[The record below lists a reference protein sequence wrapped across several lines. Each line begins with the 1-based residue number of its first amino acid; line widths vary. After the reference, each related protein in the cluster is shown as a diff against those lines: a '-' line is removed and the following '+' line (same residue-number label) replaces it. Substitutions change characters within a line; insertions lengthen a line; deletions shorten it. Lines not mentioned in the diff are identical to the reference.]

1 MFPLKFF
8 PLILAVAAAK
18 YQPLAHHANAD
29 MTAHAV
35 TKTVYHTSVLRL
47 SGKASYTTTLHG
59 GPVMYISQSDA
70 LNIAEQKR
78 SLTARHSPHIASPSP
93 AATKSAELP
102 ALHISFQADDGHMM
116 LYLPSVAA
124 AAFCK
129 DVAGQSSKRS
139 VATVVELEVKIGKEN
154 VKIPVPGNNAG
165 VFCQALGTGG
175 EEAGSISS
183 ATLPGAGKTS
193 EVAQS
198 TQIQA
203 SDGTAVSAKPLKSGA
218 SSPAKATQAVPEDAN
233 PTTSKIAGD
242 LTSEAASD
250 IVDPTTP
257 SVPAAKTNAPAI
269 NTLPQAPSQ
278 ASPAAEEPEDPYSP
292 PTSAISPKV
301 PEASA
306 KQATTPPAAPESAEV
321 LDPIPTPSPSQ
332 ITQITPLTTLLV
344 SPVDDGA
351 VAHADTIAPTITPEP
366 KAQVQEIGHKTVH
379 VTNYVTA
386 YRRTMGAA
394 VRPRAEENTATRRVE
409 LRWWWRRGMPKRGHG
424 DDDVRVTSRKGGN
437 GSSVKAPKPTH
448 PPEEAAEES
457 GKGESEGDVAA
468 PSTKKAL
475 KPTHTPVPSQ
485 EATPDHVDG
494 VQLPEDSLNLDH
506 EVAATSSTKK
516 LPKPTSKPT
525 LSEAAAPDHD
535 GESPSEKEER
545 PELKGTTRPAP
556 SIIAKPA
563 PSKHTSPPPKASDSL
578 DKNVPEDVEPT
589 TLPRTKS
596 SKPKP
601 TPPPAEDEHL
611 PSQLKPPKHKPTT
624 ASPEN
629 TEAAATQYDDP
640 ETISYSFP
648 SATEAAKPHS
658 PLPPPPPAPSRSA
671 LLSWDPNCEPTAP
684 LRATPSQANPAPN
697 LGCWVSV
704 TSGDKEGKTEKTN
717 TSNEPTESSA
727 AWGKIRD
734 PRLLWT
740 VVVMWGLLVLQ
751 VVLGWWE
758 FGKGAWGWEGW
769 VPMVGRVGWWDGKIA
784 AAG

>member
-129 DVAGQSSKRS
+129 DVARQSSKRS

-154 VKIPVPGNNAG
+154 VKIPVPGDNAG
-165 VFCQALGTGG
+165 VFCQGLGTGG

-203 SDGTAVSAKPLKSGA
+203 SDGTAVSAKPPKSGA

-697 LGCWVSV
+697 LGCWVSI
-704 TSGDKEGKTEKTN
+704 TSGDKEGKAEKTN

-734 PRLLWT
+734 PRLRWT

-758 FGKGAWGWEGW
+758 FGKGAWGWERW
-769 VPMVGRVGWWDGKIA
+769 LPVVGRVGWWDGKIA